1 MIIIQIHQEVYGSL
15 KESDLQLKMLI
26 GMLVV
31 ALLILDQYKAAH
43 AGERAN
49 AVNNTNISV
58 KNTKTFALLK
68 YLSNF

>member
-1 MIIIQIHQEVYGSL
+1 
-15 KESDLQLKMLI
+15 MLI
-26 GMLVV
+26 GMLIVV
-31 ALLILDQYKAAH
+31 LLILDQYKAAR